1 MVDKFCWC
9 GLSKESTFQR
19 QIDENM
25 SVSGKDGEL
34 ESAGG
39 LLTGKSCAGRRGVL
53 VPIVLLEARE
63 LVRAE
68 EG

>member
-1 MVDKFCWC
+1 MFVVK
-9 GLSKESTFQR
+9 SKKTCQFQA
-19 QIDENM
+19 M
-25 SVSGKDGEL
+25 T
-34 ESAGG
+34 
-39 LLTGKSCAGRRGVL
+39 LTGKSCAGRRGVL